1 MPGTVIRVAVEPGAR
16 VRAGEPMLWLEAMKM
31 QHRVDAPANG
41 VVAELKVRTGQQV
54 EAGEVLA
61 VVSTGKG
68 SR

>member
-31 QHRVDAPANG
+31 QHRVDAPADG
-41 VVAELKVRTGQQV
+41 LVAELRVRTGEQV

-61 VVSTGKG
+61 VVRSAKG